1 MKKRPAR
8 ERTAVK
14 EWLIHDAKVFLESYA
29 PVHNFLGDF
38 GVADVAEMPTF
49 RTVAS
54 NVGFALG
61 ITEDEAVFG

>member
-14 EWLIHDAKVFLESYA
+14 EWLIHDAKVFLESDA
-29 PVHNFLGDF
+29 PVHYFLGDF

-49 RTVAS
+49 GTVARDI
-54 NVGFALG
+54 GFTFG
-61 ITEDEAVFG
+61 ITKDEAVFW